1 MKCLLIA
8 SESAEVL
15 FHWTDP
21 EYQQHIQEQ
30 YGASQEEGQG
40 VRRSRRR
47 PAVLPLSFFLTDFL
61 PFFLLPFWSFQPSRT
76 ASAPCLHPSSSP
88 AAPWWTGWV
97 TATLPSPR
105 RTTISTSYTRYRPPT
120 LFQNKSFPQPRTD
133 SQISSLHDLITQQIK
148 RNASLLSSLFWSC
161 VEIPFVFPAL
171 LNSALPAVTLLWP
184 KCRGRS
190 RSKASCLS
198 CESC

>member
-40 VRRSRRR
+40 VRRSRRS
-47 PAVLPLSFFLTDFL
+47 PAVLLLSFFLTDFL
-61 PFFLLPFWSFQPSRT
+61 PFFFSLPFWSFQPSRT
-76 ASAPCLHPSSSP
+76 ASAPCLRPSSSP

-97 TATLPSPR
+97 TATPPSPR
-105 RTTISTSYTRYRPPT
+105 RTTISTSYTRYSPP
-120 LFQNKSFPQPRTD
+120 LPFQNKSFPQPHTEP
-133 SQISSLHDLITQQIK
+133 QISSLHDLLTQKIR
-148 RNASLLSSLFWSC
+148 RNASLFSSLFWSC
-161 VEIPFVFPAL
+161 VGIPSCFL
-171 LNSALPAVTLLWP
+171 
-184 KCRGRS
+184 RS
-190 RSKASCLS
+190 WTRPCQR
-198 CESC
+198 